1 MSKGKYISRMAL
13 HSKFGLVSL
22 TFSDFLEFS
31 SGFHISHERPGPFFL
46 LRHFLRPRPSAP
58 LLARRGLTGFFLVD
72 YTQTDGAPLFL
83 SREESVGLFRLMN
96 LGVSGESGLASKQ
109 IRGKISVRRRRRTDG
124 NDGKMERKEDGRQTD
139 CHLEKIYGR
148 TIAAQKPFRR
158 PRKREG
164 GLRLRRH

>member
-124 NDGKMERKEDGRQTD
+124 TTERWKGRRTDGRRTVIWKRFTEEPSLRKNHSD
-139 CHLEKIYGR
+139 APGR
-148 TIAAQKPFRR
+148 G
-158 PRKREG
+158 REG
-164 GLRLRRH
+164 SG